1 MAPTAAL
8 SEMSY
13 QCSHEYILK
22 CAVIEQALNAN
33 LLDLRP
39 RSIIA

>member
-13 QCSHEYILK
+13 QCSHEDILK
-22 CAVIEQALNAN
+22 RTFIEQVLNSD
-33 LLDLRP
+33 LLD
-39 RSIIA
+39 

>member
-13 QCSHEYILK
+13 QCSHEYTLK
-22 CAVIEQALNAN
+22 CTVIEQALNSD
-33 LLDLRP
+33 LLDLKL
-39 RSIIA
+39 